1 MEEIN
6 FDSSELI
13 NKEIQNPKKS
23 KRFRKFRNW
32 YDNLSKNQ
40 RYIFYLSVIVG
51 MIILLGIL
59 SFLIILFRPS
69 SAPTSPTVSAKTI
82 KKSTKKSTPK
92 YIDPLDGSYITNQ
105 NVLQRPPLAVMIEN
119 STSARPQS
127 GLNSADLVYE
137 AQVEG
142 GITRFMAVFLKH
154 TPSLIGPIRS
164 ARLYYIAWAQGIG
177 AIYTHWGGNIYA
189 LEKLQSQN
197 IPNINALVTSGSSTP
212 CNTSLNNFIFCR
224 LQSRYAPHN
233 GYGNT
238 ANIWNLAKQQG
249 LYSSLTLGK
258 NENSYT
264 FSGSTKNLGNNGSTI
279 NVHFDHGD
287 TPYDVAWVYN
297 KTNNYYE
304 RYNGGSLQYDAATN
318 QPINAKNVVVLY
330 VNGHTSGYPGD
341 GTTEPYSLI
350 WLLNTTGSGK
360 AYIFNNGQEIQGT
373 WSKTSSQSR
382 MIFQTSNGN
391 PITFQRGRIWFEIIE
406 PQTGSFSY
414 VPATNNT
421 TSNGG

>member
-6 FDSSELI
+6 FDSKDLI
-13 NKEIQNPKKS
+13 DREIQNPGKT
-23 KRFRKFRNW
+23 KRFKKFRNW
-32 YDNLSKNQ
+32 YSNLSKNQ
-40 RYIFYLSVIVG
+40 RYVFYLTLIVG
-51 MIILLGIL
+51 IIIFLGIL
-59 SFLIILFRPS
+59 SFLIILFRP
-69 SAPTSPTVSAKTI
+69 ANATVAPTVSAKT
-82 KKSTKKSTPK
+82 TKKSSNKNSSKK
-92 YIDPLDGSYITNQ
+92 YVDPLDGSYLTNN

-189 LEKLQSQN
+189 LEKLQNQH
-197 IPNINALVTSGSSTP
+197 IPNIDALYTSGSSTP
-212 CNTSLNNFIFCR
+212 CNTTLNNFIFCR
-224 LQSRYAPHN
+224 LQTRYAPHN

-258 NENSYT
+258 NENSYK
-264 FSGSTKNLGNNGSTI
+264 FSGSTKNLGANGSAI

-287 TPYDVAWVYN
+287 LPYDVEWIYN
-297 KTNNYYE
+297 KTNNNYE
-304 RYNGGSLQYDAATN
+304 RYNGGSLQYSATTN
-318 QPINAKNVVVLY
+318 QPITAKNVVVIY
-330 VNGHTSGYPGD
+330 MNGYTTSYPGD

-350 WLLNTTGSGK
+350 WIMDTTGSGK
-360 AYIFNNGQEIQGT
+360 AYIFNNGKEIQGT

-382 MIFQTSNGN
+382 MTFNTSNGT
-391 PITFQRGRIWFEIIE
+391 PVTFQRGRIWFEIIQ
-406 PQTGSFSY
+406 PQTGSFSFT
-414 VPATNNT
+414 PASS
-421 TSNGG
+421 TSTNGG